1 MFLIAVLFVNEKF
14 IFSLKKKQKNQRSF
28 FEGFQD
34 SEFVA
39 CNFIGLVKKRVA
51 ERFSKFS
58 LTHLVKH
65 SMVPTNFLRRAWK
78 AVVRIEKTI
87 SLLANKWR
95 NSERV
100 AKRWL
105 YTNESQT
112 SSVFLRVYAALF
124 QHVNIDQ
131 VYRIS
136 DVAVWNIVI
145 VNIDCKTW
153 NMIERFFYKISGNEI
168 ADVASSEADFTS
180 SSE

>member
-1 MFLIAVLFVNEKF
+1 MKSS
-14 IFSLKKKQKNQRSF
+14 FSVKKKQKNQRSF

-87 SLLANKWR
+87 SLLANK
-95 NSERV
+95 
-100 AKRWL
+100 
-105 YTNESQT
+105 
-112 SSVFLRVYAALF
+112 
-124 QHVNIDQ
+124 
-131 VYRIS
+131 
-136 DVAVWNIVI
+136 
-145 VNIDCKTW
+145 
-153 NMIERFFYKISGNEI
+153 
-168 ADVASSEADFTS
+168 
-180 SSE
+180 